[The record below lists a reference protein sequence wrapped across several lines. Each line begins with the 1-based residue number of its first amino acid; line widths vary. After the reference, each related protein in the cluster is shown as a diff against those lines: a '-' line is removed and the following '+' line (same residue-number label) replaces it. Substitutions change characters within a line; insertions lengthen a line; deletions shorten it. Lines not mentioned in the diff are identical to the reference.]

1 MSIETLTANILSKM
15 PKINKWQKDFMIH
28 LFGLLMSYRG
38 RNNFENLSRQG
49 IYNESTYRN
58 NYDKSFDFLKFNQN
72 LIEQSCAKEIAI
84 AFDPSYI
91 SKSGKHTAG
100 INYFWSGCAS
110 RAKSGLE
117 IGGFGAIDILNNT
130 CMHLSCKQTINH
142 KKYDSLVSYYAEL
155 VISMAEELQKTSKYL
170 LVDAYFSKS
179 TFVNPVAE
187 QGFTVISRLRDDA
200 ALFYKYLGAQRKG
213 RGRPRKYARKVNV
226 RQLSEEHF
234 TLIIVEEKWK
244 AYEAVVYS
252 KSLKR
257 WIKVV
262 VVHYFDN
269 KGNLKK
275 VKIYFSTDCSMT
287 GSDVLIYYKGRFQIE
302 FLYRDAKQFVG
313 LEQCQ
318 SRKEK
323 RLDFHF
329 NAVLTTV
336 SLAKAIHHLNVP
348 VEQRKSFSMFSIKAQ
363 YFNELFMDRFFS
375 LFGIDPKP
383 KKNNPHY
390 LNLRDFGKIAA

>member
-1 MSIETLTANILSKM
+1 MPNIS
-15 PKINKWQKDFMIH
+15 KWQKEFMIH
-28 LFGLLMSYRG
+28 LFCLLTSYRG

-58 NYDKSFDFLKFNQN
+58 NYDKSFDFLEFNQH
-72 LIEQSCAKEIAI
+72 LIESSCEKEIAI
-84 AFDPSYI
+84 AFDPSFI

-100 INYFWSGCAS
+100 INYFWSGCAG
-110 RAKSGLE
+110 RAKKGLE
-117 IGGFGAIDILNNT
+117 IAGFGAVDILNNT
-130 CMHLSCKQTINH
+130 CMHLSCKQTLNH
-142 KKYDSLVSYYAEL
+142 KKYDSLVSYYADL
-155 VISMAEELQKTSKYL
+155 VISMADELQKTSKYL

-179 TFVNPVAE
+179 TFVNPVAAK
-187 QGFTVISRLRDDA
+187 GFTVISRLRDDA
-200 ALFYKYLGAQRKG
+200 VLFYKYLGAQRKG
-213 RGRPRKYARKVNV
+213 RGRPKKYEGKVDV
-226 RQLSEEHF
+226 KQLSEEHF

-244 AYEAVVYS
+244 AYEAVVYC

-275 VKIYFSTDCSMT
+275 VKIYFSTDCSMS

-329 NAVLTTV
+329 NAALTTV
-336 SLAKAIHHLNVP
+336 SIAKAIHHLNVP

-363 YFNELFMDRFFS
+363 YFNELLMDRFF
-375 LFGIDPKP
+375 LMFGITPKP
-383 KKNNPHY
+383 KKNNPDY
-390 LNLRDFGKIAA
+390 LTLRDFGKIAA